1 MQHELVLDKIFKKEK
16 IKNKYESLV
25 VLTND
30 DSYLKFKKSEND
42 YKSKIIRNDKIIEVL
57 SKKEEKKHR
66 IRDEEQVKNICDMI
80 LKYDISSTESK
91 ESLINELKEWRR
103 KMSYLEGIEAYKIFT
118 DATLEELSL
127 KKPTTLE
134 QLKEINGFQDYKV
147 NKYGNQIINI
157 LNKK

>member
-1 MQHELVLDKIFKKEK
+1 
-16 IKNKYESLV
+16 
-25 VLTND
+25 
-30 DSYLKFKKSEND
+30 
-42 YKSKIIRNDKIIEVL
+42 
-57 SKKEEKKHR
+57 
-66 IRDEEQVKNICDMI
+66 
-80 LKYDISSTESK
+80 
-91 ESLINELKEWRR
+91 
-103 KMSYLEGIEAYKIFT
+103 MSYLEGIEAYKIFT